1 MAIVP
6 PFGPCREALLAHVYF
21 QNHHESESGLRMRH
35 LLA

>member
-21 QNHHESESGLRMRH
+21 QNHHESGLRMRH